1 MDVSSIG
8 SATQNSIQGMQKGFE
23 QLDQASKD
31 IANPNQ
37 PDKASGLVQTKFSE
51 TQVEASTKSLKAAD
65 DRIGTLLDIMA

>member
-1 MDVSSIG
+1 MEVSG
-8 SATQNSIQGMQKGFE
+8 SASQYSIQGMQKGFN

-37 PDKASGLVQTKFSE
+37 TDKAPDLIQTKQSE
-51 TQVEASTKSLKAAD
+51 NQVEASAKSFKAAN